1 MTNPKK
7 LLGVIVNPKAG
18 LGGRV
23 GLKGSDGNY
32 IQHKALALGAV
43 PHALERT
50 EQALAQLHYLKN
62 TTTLVT
68 YPDEMG
74 ADAAQGFE
82 TQIIGTITSGKT
94 TAQDTQRAAQQMAEI
109 GVDFLLFAGGDGT
122 ARDIFDAIGASLPMI
137 GIPAGVKIHSSV
149 YAVNPRAA
157 GKLAAMF
164 LEGRITGFQEA
175 EVMDVDEQALRGGIF
190 STKLY
195 GYLKVPYEE
204 QFVQHSKSP
213 TPASDAALAREIA
226 AFVAGQ
232 MEADVVYIIGPGTT
246 TRAIAEHLGLEKT
259 LIGVDVILKN
269 QVIVK
274 DANESRLLSI
284 LADHPRAK
292 IIITPIGGQGYL
304 LGRGNQQIS
313 PQVIRM
319 VGKDNLIIVST
330 INKLLSLKGRPLLV
344 DTGDEKIDR
353 LLQGYIRVTTGYNQS
368 MIYRVSA

>member
-1 MTNPKK
+1 
-7 LLGVIVNPKAG
+7 
-18 LGGRV
+18 
-23 GLKGSDGNY
+23 
-32 IQHKALALGAV
+32 
-43 PHALERT
+43 
-50 EQALAQLHYLKN
+50 
-62 TTTLVT
+62 
-68 YPDEMG
+68 
-74 ADAAQGFE
+74 
-82 TQIIGTITSGKT
+82 
-94 TAQDTQRAAQQMAEI
+94 
-109 GVDFLLFAGGDGT
+109 
-122 ARDIFDAIGASLPMI
+122 
-137 GIPAGVKIHSSV
+137 
-149 YAVNPRAA
+149 
-157 GKLAAMF
+157 
-164 LEGRITGFQEA
+164 
-175 EVMDVDEQALRGGIF
+175 LRGGIF